1 MVTLLGIAKHGHQ
14 HLLLTVYLL
23 SDGLYIQCQSRSVYK
38 SIYVP
43 LGNQEDSVLIE
54 LIHELI
60 GLATCQQNPAAAQQA
75 AGCLGEIGPANLHTI
90 AIKVGGGEGKQWF
103 NF

>member
-1 MVTLLGIAKHGHQ
+1 MT
-14 HLLLTVYLL
+14 LLLTASKYCVYMYNISLVT
-23 SDGLYIQCQSRSVYK
+23 Y
-38 SIYVP
+38 YVP

-90 AIKVGGGEGKQWF
+90 AIKVGGEGDKQSGF
-103 NF
+103 NHCWVRNGLL